1 MAKERK
7 VYIVMAHN
15 FTTKSTYISEVCS
28 NKKKADAFRNYIS
41 DVMAKYD
48 PENEYIYWVFDMRVT

>member
-15 FTTKSTYISEVCS
+15 HTTKSTYISEVCS
-28 NKKKADAFRNYIS
+28 SKSKADAFRNYIS
-41 DVMAKYD
+41 VVMSKHD
-48 PENEYIYWVFDMRVT
+48 PENEYTHWVFDMRVT